1 MNENHELFCDV
12 EGAGIIEFSI
22 FVGKR
27 DVQQLYIVFL
37 FNSQKNIHVEKGTF
51 KKFTRDV

>member
-1 MNENHELFCDV
+1 MKITSYFSDV